1 MEERK
6 SGGPR
11 GALPCSLHTATPG
24 YNSLSNKLALIASL
38 IKKLLMEGEGHHGR
52 NLCEPVSAV
61 FPAQPVSVQQ
71 SAVKA
76 VAKFD
81 FTAES
86 GDELTL
92 KVRSWNS
99 VRVTSAVAAGGFR

>member
-1 MEERK
+1 M
-6 SGGPR
+6 
-11 GALPCSLHTATPG
+11 
-24 YNSLSNKLALIASL
+24 
-38 IKKLLMEGEGHHGR
+38 GETCV
-52 NLCEPVSAV
+52 NV

-71 SAVKA
+71 SEVKA

-92 KVRSWNS
+92 KVRSSNS
-99 VRVTSAVAAGGFR
+99 AQITSTVATGGFR